1 MARKRGIGQYF
12 ELEYLTESLILK
24 NLVFVIFL
32 GSLAILYIANGHF
45 AERNVR
51 QIQHLQKELKEL
63 RWYYLTL
70 EAENMY
76 NSRRSE
82 LAERLRQE
90 GFVTAPV
97 TPRRIVVRKKDYK
110 HEH

>member
-1 MARKRGIGQYF
+1 MAKKRGFAKYL

-24 NLVFVIFL
+24 NLLFVLFL
-32 GSLAILYIANGHF
+32 GFLATIYIANGHY
-45 AERNVR
+45 AQRNIR
-51 QIQHLQKELKEL
+51 NIQTLQRELKEL

-76 NSRRSE
+76 NSRRAE
-82 LAERLRQE
+82 LADRLQKE